1 MRLLQKEVFMTSSN
15 SRKKIKTEDLVYR
28 RGIYSEGYYL
38 KAFVKGFRHTY
49 RQMSKEKP
57 NA

>member
-1 MRLLQKEVFMTSSN
+1 MTSSN